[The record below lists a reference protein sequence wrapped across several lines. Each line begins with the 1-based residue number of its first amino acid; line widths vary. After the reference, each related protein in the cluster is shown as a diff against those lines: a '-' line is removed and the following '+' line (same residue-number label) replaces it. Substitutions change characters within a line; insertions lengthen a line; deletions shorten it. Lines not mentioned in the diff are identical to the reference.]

1 MQVKVRSQWRLKL
14 PEMEGVVARWYTGLR
29 SSGPQ
34 LEAYRKQ
41 ARILTDSLKSG
52 ADVLEVAPGPGYL
65 AIEVARRGFHVTG
78 VDISRTFV
86 QIASDH
92 ARQAGVGVDFRQGDA
107 ADLPVESESFDL
119 VVCQA
124 AFKNFRQPVIAL
136 DEMHR
141 VLRTGGTAV
150 IQDMSGEASHAD
162 IEREVNEME
171 LGRVNTFM
179 TKGTLEMLRR
189 RAYSRAQFE
198 RLASESA
205 FQTCEIKAEGMSVEV
220 RLKKT

>member
-1 MQVKVRSQWRLKL
+1 MKVIESSQRRLKL

-34 LEAYRKQ
+34 LEEYRKQ
-41 ARILTDSLKSG
+41 ASRFTGGLRSG
-52 ADVLEVAPGPGYL
+52 TDVLEVAPGPGFL
-65 AIEVARRGFHVTG
+65 AIEVARLGFHVTG

-86 QIASDH
+86 EIASDH
-92 ARQAGVGVDFRQGDA
+92 ARQAGVAVDFRQGDA
-107 ADLPVESESFDL
+107 SNLPLESELFDL

-124 AFKNFRQPVIAL
+124 AFKNFTQPVIAL

-150 IQDMSGEASHAD
+150 IQDMHGEASHAD
-162 IEREVNEME
+162 IELEVRGMKLSRLNS
-171 LGRVNTFM
+171 LM

-189 RAYSRAQFE
+189 RAYSRSQFE
-198 RLASESA
+198 QLASKSA
-205 FQTCEIKAEGMSVEV
+205 FGKCEIKAVGMSVEV
-220 RLKKT
+220 RLRKT